1 MAEPTTS
8 LGVALFGGLVS
19 FLSPCVLPLLPS
31 YLGVLGGG
39 QSPFKRALGF
49 VLGFSL
55 IFIMMGAGASL
66 IGQFLNA
73 NRDWLNTLSGL
84 LICFFGLVMLGIIR
98 IPALMG
104 DYRMGLGQASQY
116 GPVALGAAF
125 GLGWSPCIGPVLG
138 GILTLATQGG
148 SLKTGVLLLATYAL
162 GLAIPFLVAA
172 LFWQRLNVRNLTR
185 YTPYIEKIGGVVLL
199 VLGVLILT
207 GKFTELSRFFLNVMP
222 DWMVKL
228 L

>member
-31 YLGVLGGG
+31 YLSVLGGG
-39 QSPFKRALGF
+39 QAPFKRALGF

-55 IFIMMGAGASL
+55 VFIMLGAGASL
-66 IGQFLNA
+66 IGQFLVTNKM
-73 NRDWLNTLSGL
+73 WLNPLSGS
-84 LICFFGLVMLGIIR
+84 LILFFGLVMLGVIR

-116 GPVALGAAF
+116 GPVVLGAAF
-125 GLGWSPCIGPVLG
+125 ALGWSPCIGPVLG
-138 GILTLATQGG
+138 GILTLATQQG
-148 SLKTGVLLLATYAL
+148 SLKTGVLLLSMYAL
-162 GLAIPFLVAA
+162 GLALPFLAAA
-172 LFWQRLNVRNLTR
+172 LFWQRINVRHLNK
-185 YTPYIEKIGGVVLL
+185 YTPYIEKVGGGILVLL
-199 VLGVLILT
+199 GILILT
-207 GKFTELSRFFLNVMP
+207 GKFTELSRFFLDTMP

>member
-39 QSPFKRALGF
+39 QSPFKRAIGF

-55 IFIMMGAGASL
+55 VFIMLGAGASL
-66 IGQFLNA
+66 IGQFLIA
-73 NRDWLNTLSGL
+73 NKLWLNYLSGS
-84 LICFFGLVMLGIIR
+84 LILFFGLVMLGLIK

-104 DYRMGLGQASQY
+104 DYRMGMGQASEY
-116 GPVALGAAF
+116 GPVVLGAAF
-125 GLGWSPCIGPVLG
+125 ALGWSPCIGPVLG
-138 GILTLATQGG
+138 GILTLAAQGG
-148 SLKTGVLLLATYAL
+148 SLKTGVVLLGVYAL

-172 LFWQRLNVRNLTR
+172 LFWQKLNLRHFNR
-185 YTPYIEKIGGVVLL
+185 YTPIIEKVGGGVLV
-199 VLGVLILT
+199 VLGILILT
-207 GKFTELSRFFLNVMP
+207 GKFTELSRFFLNIMP